1 MLILRIILGLLR
13 VPAVALIGGGMMV
26 GLFPYFGVHLFG
38 DDPGSYTIGFGAAI
52 GGAVLALALMLKDLG
67 KARHEP

>member
-26 GLFPYFGVHLFG
+26 GLFPYFGVH
-38 DDPGSYTIGFGAAI
+38 
-52 GGAVLALALMLKDLG
+52 ALALMLKDLG

>member
-1 MLILRIILGLLR
+1 
-13 VPAVALIGGGMMV
+13 MV

-38 DDPGSYTIGFGAAI
+38 DDASSYTIGFGAAI
-52 GGAVLALALMLKDLG
+52 GGAVLALAPMLKDLG

>member
-1 MLILRIILGLLR
+1 
-13 VPAVALIGGGMMV
+13 MV

-38 DDPGSYTIGFGAAI
+38 DDAGSYTIGFGAAI